1 MVKRLKNNRLWREFS
16 SYLLTRSRRTKQ
28 FILLYFDMFAILT
41 SIWGGFAIRYD
52 VLFPE
57 ALRVGWVAM
66 PLAIIVS
73 FPVFHH
79 FGLYRA
85 IVRFMEAQAVFGI
98 LKAVTLSVLLTV
110 VGARILDIPL
120 FSPAVWLPEGML
132 LLILVGGSRV
142 LVRFLLVSGPNPARK
157 RIPVAVY
164 GAGDAGVRLVNA
176 IKHSVEVEPL
186 FFIDD
191 NKEIQG
197 HEVLGMPVHAPR
209 DLPDLV
215 RQYGVQRIM
224 LAMPSVNRVRRSEII
239 RALEDVPAQV
249 MVVPDLGQIAS
260 GNKKVEDVEQVGIED
275 LLERTPVQPNRVL
288 MEACIRGKS
297 VLVTGA
303 GGSIGSELCRKIL
316 HLAPKRLVLV
326 ERTEFALYTIEQELR
341 RILDRMPDKPELI
354 PILGSTEHRK
364 RMQSVIES
372 FEVRTIYHAAA
383 YKHVPIIERNPIE
396 GVQNNIFG
404 TLHLAEAANAAGVET
419 FVLISTDKAVRPTN
433 VMGATKRFTELI
445 LQGLAQLPDV
455 RTRFIAVRFG
465 NVLASS
471 GSVVPLFRDQIKRGG
486 PVTVTHRDVERFF
499 MTISE
504 AAELVIQAGSMGR
517 GGDVFVL
524 NMGKQVRIDDFAR
537 RMIRL
542 AGLTV
547 KDENNPQGDIE
558 ITYTGLREGEKLY
571 EELLI
576 GNNLLPTEHEMILHA
591 QEESFP
597 WERIQRDLARLSQ
610 ASKDFSYQEI
620 LKILEGSVSG
630 YQPAGGVQDWVWIHK
645 AQ

>member
-1 MVKRLKNNRLWREFS
+1 MKNNRFWRQIS
-16 SYLLTRSRRTKQ
+16 SYLLTRSRHTKQ
-28 FILLYFDMFAILT
+28 SILLYFDMLAILT
-41 SIWGGFAIRYD
+41 SVWGGFAVRYE

-57 ALRVGWVAM
+57 ALKVSWVAM
-66 PLAIIVS
+66 PLAVVVS
-73 FPVFHH
+73 FPVFQH

-85 IVRFMEAQAVFGI
+85 IIRFMEAQAVFSI
-98 LKAVTLSVLLTV
+98 LKAVTLSVFLTV
-110 VGARILDIPL
+110 VGAKILDISL
-120 FSPAVWLPEGML
+120 FSPTVWIIEGML
-132 LLILVGGSRV
+132 LLILIEGSRM
-142 LVRFLLVSGPNPARK
+142 LVRFLLVSGPSSSRK
-157 RIPVAVY
+157 RIPAAVY
-164 GAGDAGVRLVNA
+164 GAGDAGVRLVMA
-176 IKHSVEVEPL
+176 IKHSVEAQAL

-191 NKEIQG
+191 NREIQG
-197 HEVLGMPVHAPR
+197 HEILGMPVHSPK
-209 DLPDLV
+209 DLPDLIKK
-215 RQYGVQRIM
+215 YGVQRIM
-224 LAMPSVNRVRRSEII
+224 LAMPSVDRVRRSEII
-239 RALEDVPAQV
+239 RELENVPAQV

-260 GNKKVEDVEQVGIED
+260 GNKRVEDVEQVGIED
-275 LLERTPVQPNRVL
+275 LLERTPVQPNQML
-288 MEACIRGKS
+288 MDACIRSKS

-316 HLAPKRLVLV
+316 RLAPRRLVLV
-326 ERTEFALYTIEQELR
+326 ERTEFALYTVEQELR
-341 RILDRMPDKPELI
+341 RILGGLPEKPELI

-364 RMQSVIES
+364 RMLSVIES
-372 FEVRTIYHAAA
+372 FEIRTIYHAAA

-404 TLHLAEAANAAGVET
+404 TLHLAEAANLAGVET

-445 LQGLAQLPDV
+445 LQGLAQQPDV
-455 RTRFIAVRFG
+455 RTRFVSVRFG

-471 GSVVPLFRDQIKRGG
+471 GSVVPLFREQIKRGG
-486 PVTVTHRDVERFF
+486 PVTVTHPDVERFF

-547 KDENNPQGDIE
+547 KDQNNPQGDIE

-597 WERIQRDLARLSQ
+597 WERVQKDLVRLSQ
-610 ASKDFSYQEI
+610 ASKDFNYTEIIKVLQE
-620 LKILEGSVSG
+620 SVSG
-630 YQPAGGVQDWVWIHK
+630 YCSSGGIQDWVWVHK

>member
-1 MVKRLKNNRLWREFS
+1 MR

-28 FILLYFDMFAILT
+28 SILLYYDMLAILA
-41 SIWGGFAIRYD
+41 SVWGGFSVRYD
-52 VLFPE
+52 VWVPD
-57 ALRVGWVAM
+57 ALRVSWVSM
-66 PLAIIVS
+66 PLAMVVS
-73 FPVFHH
+73 FPIFQH
-79 FGLYRA
+79 FGLYRS
-85 IVRFMEAQAVFGI
+85 IIRFLEAQAVFSI
-98 LKAVTLSVLLTV
+98 LKAVFFSVLFTV
-110 VGARILDIPL
+110 IGAKLLDIPL
-120 FSPAVWLPEGML
+120 FSPTVWMVEGML
-132 LLILVGGSRV
+132 LLILIGGSRM
-142 LVRFLLVSGPNPARK
+142 LVRFLLMTDPGSPRK
-157 RIPVAVY
+157 RIPTAVY
-164 GAGDAGVRLVNA
+164 GAGDAGVRLAMA
-176 IKHSVEVEPL
+176 IKHSVEAQPIIFV
-186 FFIDD
+186 DD
-191 NKEIQG
+191 NREIQG
-197 HEVLGMPVHAPR
+197 HEILGMPVHAPK
-209 DLPDLV
+209 DLPELIK
-215 RQYGVQRIM
+215 QYGIQRIM

-239 RALEDVPAQV
+239 RSLENMPAQV
-249 MVVPDLGQIAS
+249 MVVPDLEQIAS
-260 GNKKVEDVEQVGIED
+260 GNKRVEDVEQVGIED

-288 MEACIRGKS
+288 MDACIRGKS

-303 GGSIGSELCRKIL
+303 GGSIGSELCRKIMQ
-316 HLAPKRLVLV
+316 LAPKRLVLV

-341 RILDRMPDKPELI
+341 RILEGFPEKFDLI

-372 FEVRTIYHAAA
+372 FDINTVYHAAA

-404 TLHLAEAANAAGVET
+404 TLSLAEAANSENVET

-445 LQGLAQLPDV
+445 LQGMSQLPNV
-455 RTRFIAVRFG
+455 KTRFVSVRFG

-486 PVTVTHRDVERFF
+486 PVTVTHPDVERFF

-524 NMGKQVRIDDFAR
+524 DMGKQVRIDDFAR

-547 KDENNPQGDIE
+547 KDQNNPFGDIE
-558 ITYTGLREGEKLY
+558 IKYTGLREGEKLY

-597 WERIQRDLARLSQ
+597 WERIQKDLSRLSQ
-610 ASKDFSYQEI
+610 ASKDFDYAEI
-620 LKILEGSVSG
+620 LKILGESVSG
-630 YQPAGGVQDWVWIHK
+630 YHPSGGIQDWVWIHK
-645 AQ
+645 AP